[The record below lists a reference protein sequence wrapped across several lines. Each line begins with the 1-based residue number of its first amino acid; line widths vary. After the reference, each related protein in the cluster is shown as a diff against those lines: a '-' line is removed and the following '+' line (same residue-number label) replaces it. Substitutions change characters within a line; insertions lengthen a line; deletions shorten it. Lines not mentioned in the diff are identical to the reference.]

1 MPHKELKLE
10 VEPRLA
16 NQLLSLFEE
25 NAGLIEEG
33 LQIKVF
39 SRGNEITLTGEDE
52 SVDNGLE
59 FYQILHEQLKKGY
72 NPGTSEI
79 TYLIQ
84 LAKTGK
90 LQRASVLADDIVAI
104 TSRGKKIFARTI
116 GQKIYVDTIRKNG
129 VTFGIGPAGSGKTYL
144 AVAMAVA
151 ALQAKEVSRLILTR
165 PAVEAG
171 EKLGFLPG
179 DLQDKVDPYLRP
191 LYDALY
197 DIMGV
202 ELFQKYFERGI
213 IEIAPLAYMR
223 GRTLDDAFIILDEAQ
238 NTTPEQMKMFLTRMG
253 FGSKV
258 VVTGDITQVDLPKG
272 SVSGLAH
279 VGTIFNGIPGIG
291 VVYLSEQD
299 IVRHELVQKIIR
311 AYERYQHEMKEER

>member
-1 MPHKELKLE
+1 LPHKELKLE